1 MWILIGV
8 AVVVL
13 VGYVIFFLRDDA
25 SELVARAKTFSFRRR
40 SFNGRRDAER

>member
-13 VGYVIFFLRDDA
+13 VAYAILFLRNDA
-25 SELVARAKTFSFRRR
+25 SEMVARTKTFSFRRR
-40 SFNGRRDAER
+40 SF